1 MKILFLSQ
9 GGMVEEQIGFHEAFL
24 AAKSRGE
31 PVETR
36 NVPYI
41 GFAEKHGW
49 DAFFREVLRINDEW
63 KPDVVFFQFFH
74 GGHLP
79 SPRDCVGRLHA
90 ASNNPLVFGSQGDPF
105 DAKFPGK
112 WHRRPEMAMTEL
124 ASCADAFFS
133 TSMGALAGF
142 FVRKGAK
149 NVIFLPHA
157 FLPTHFPDCGN
168 GWEKPKTCDVAMV
181 GSLAFSRRRPIGT
194 LINSHNRY
202 RTAKRLFDKF
212 GTSFKV
218 YGKGWKDFAASQ
230 GPIPFREQ
238 VAAYQGARCGVDA
251 PPPLDEVY
259 YASDRPFFIPGA
271 GVPLVMFHVP
281 RFEKMLA
288 EGRHAWYVRKGDNV
302 ADVCERVLAMPED
315 QMVEHCKRAKELV
328 FSRHLISHRVDTI
341 ISTAEALQDCR
352 NGKITKEVA
361 LRRIRMHHFLPE
373 IDMEEEYRHCVANW
387 QG

>member
-9 GGMVEEQIGFHEAFL
+9 GGTVEEQIGFHEAFL

-41 GFAEKHGW
+41 GFTEKHGW

-112 WHRRPEMAMTEL
+112 WHRRPEMALTEL

-142 FVRKGAK
+142 FVCKGAK
-149 NVIFLPHA
+149 NVVFLPHA

-181 GSLAFSRRRPIGT
+181 GSLAFSKRRPIGT
-194 LINSHNRY
+194 WINNHNRY
-202 RTAKRLFDKF
+202 RTAKRLFDRF
-212 GTSFKV
+212 GSSFKV
-218 YGKGWKDFAASQ
+218 YGKGWRNFPASQ
-230 GPIPFREQ
+230 GPVPFREQ
-238 VAAYQGARCGVDA
+238 VAAYQSARCGVDA

-271 GVPLVMFHVP
+271 GVPLVQFHTP
-281 RFEKMLA
+281 RFEKILA
-288 EGRHAWYVRKGDNV
+288 ECRHAWYVHKGDNV
-302 ADVCERVLAMPED
+302 ADVCGKVLAIPAE
-315 QMVEHCKRAKELV
+315 QIVEHCKRAKELV

-341 ISTAEALQDCR
+341 ISAAEALQDCR
-352 NGKITKEVA
+352 SGKITKEAA